1 MRELAA
7 LWHPL
12 GAGDELPMV
21 ARSGARVLFPSTRSV
36 SGGAHVGSKSR
47 KIRFQE
53 DALRRHHLY
62 VARTCM
68 GKSTLMQHI
77 VAHKMREKAADR
89 DQDAIVVIDPHT
101 DLVKSL
107 LKRPG

>member
-1 MRELAA
+1 
-7 LWHPL
+7 
-12 GAGDELPMV
+12 MV
-21 ARSGARVLFPSTRSV
+21 ARSGASVLFPSTRSV
-36 SGGAHVGSKSR
+36 SGGAHVGNTVGSKSR
-47 KIRFQE
+47 KIHFQE

-62 VARTCM
+62 VARTRM

-77 VAHKMREKAADR
+77 VAHKMREKAAGR